1 MLFTFSFLAARRVSL
16 GSTESEMPTSGDLNL
31 GTLSFPLPPPEIQL
45 TPTPPPPQP
54 RQMWECGTLSEVL
67 NEGHTTK
74 IRDHRFNLTPE
85 IIFVSD

>member
-1 MLFTFSFLAARRVSL
+1 MLFTFSFLAARRVIL

-31 GTLSFPLPPPEIQL
+31 RTLSFPLPPPPRKFNE
-45 TPTPPPPQP
+45 PPPHPLP
-54 RQMWECGTLSEVL
+54 NPVKCGTLFEVL
-67 NEGHTTK
+67 HEVHATK